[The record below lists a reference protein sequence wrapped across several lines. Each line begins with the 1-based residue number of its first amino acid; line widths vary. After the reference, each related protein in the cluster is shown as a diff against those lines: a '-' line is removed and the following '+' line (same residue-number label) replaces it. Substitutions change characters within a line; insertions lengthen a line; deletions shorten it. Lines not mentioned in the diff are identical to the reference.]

1 MNKVKRQHQR
11 RLASFK
17 VRLHWLSIG
26 GETCSAE
33 FRALDVSDWGIR
45 LEGTALID
53 PGTQVQIH
61 APDNTVPIDAV
72 VRFCAPNP
80 AGVSLGLEFRAEA
93 ACAMPGA
100 KWTGD
105 HYEVLQLSPRADMET
120 IHRVYRMM
128 AARFHP
134 DNTESGDPE
143 KFLLLSEAYA
153 VLSDP
158 GQRAQY
164 DALRAEKKPRP
175 LPLFQDR
182 AFVDDK
188 DGEAN
193 RRLGVLCL
201 LYGQRRRAPES
212 PCLSLLDLEG
222 LMAYPREYLEFTL
235 WYLKDKGY
243 IVRTDC
249 SDFAITAP
257 GVDFVEEHGPRNVML
272 QRLLQIGPSR
282 QAEDPALI
290 NSPKTSSE
298 ACTAVN
304 NGAPEVD

>member
-1 MNKVKRQHQR
+1 MNKAKRRHQR
-11 RLASFK
+11 RPASFQ
-17 VRLHWLSIG
+17 VRLQWLSIR

-33 FRALDVSDWGIR
+33 FRALDVSDWGMR
-45 LEGTALID
+45 LEGTALVG
-53 PGTQVQIH
+53 PGTQVQIQ

-80 AGVSLGLEFRAEA
+80 AGVSLGLEFCAETPSS
-93 ACAMPGA
+93 MPGA

-105 HYEVLQLSPRADMET
+105 YYEVLQLSPCADMET

-134 DNTESGDPE
+134 DNAESGDPE

-153 VLSDP
+153 ALSDP

-164 DALRAEKKPRP
+164 DGLRVDEKPRP

-182 AFVDDK
+182 AFVDGK

-201 LYGQRRRAPES
+201 LYGHRRRDPYS
-212 PCLSLLDLEG
+212 PCLSLLDLEA

-235 WYLKDKGY
+235 WYLRDKGY
-243 IVRTDC
+243 IARTDC
-249 SDFAITAP
+249 SDFAITAS
-257 GVDFVEEHGPRNVML
+257 GVDFVEEHSPKNVML

-282 QAEDPALI
+282 QTRDAALI
-290 NSPKTSSE
+290 NNPNPSSE
-298 ACTAVN
+298 DCGVVN
-304 NGAPEVD
+304 NNTP

>member
-1 MNKVKRQHQR
+1 MNKAKRQHQR
-11 RLASFK
+11 RPASFK
-17 VRLHWLSIG
+17 VKLQWLSVR

-33 FRALDVSDWGIR
+33 FRAMDLSDWGIR
-45 LEGTALID
+45 LEGTALVG
-53 PGTQVQIH
+53 PGTQVQIQS
-61 APDNTVPIDAV
+61 PNNTVPIDAV

-80 AGVSLGLEFRAEA
+80 AGVSLGLEFCAESP
-93 ACAMPGA
+93 CSLPGA

-105 HYEVLQLSPRADMET
+105 YYEVLQLSPRADMDT
-120 IHRVYRMM
+120 IHRVYRIM

-134 DNTESGDPE
+134 DNAESGDPE

-164 DALRAEKKPRP
+164 DEFRVEEKPRP

-201 LYGQRRRAPES
+201 LYGQRRRASDS
-212 PCLSLLDLEG
+212 PCLSLLDLEA

-249 SDFAITAP
+249 SDFAVTAA
-257 GVDFVEEHGPRNVML
+257 GVDFVEEHSPKNVML

-282 QAEDPALI
+282 QTDPALI
-290 NSPKTSSE
+290 NSPKPSSE
-298 ACTAVN
+298 DVRAVHE
-304 NGAPEVD
+304 GMP